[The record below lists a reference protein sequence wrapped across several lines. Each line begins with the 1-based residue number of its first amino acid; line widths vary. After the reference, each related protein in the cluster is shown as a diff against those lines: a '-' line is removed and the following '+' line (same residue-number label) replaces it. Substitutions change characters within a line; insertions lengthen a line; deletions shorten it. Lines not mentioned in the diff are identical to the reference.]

1 VQVGLNAVA
10 DRYTPLLS
18 EGEITGGVAGGVHD
32 EGAAVAKADQVRRV
46 AEALIDE
53 RDDRRSGSPHRGLPP
68 AMTM

>member
-18 EGEITGGVAGGVHD
+18 EGEITRGVAGGIHD
-32 EGAAVAKADQVRRV
+32 EGAAVAKAHEVRRV

-53 RDDRRSGSPHRGLPP
+53 RDDRRSRSPHRGSPP